1 VFDQSDHKQVV
12 FNQETQTVFFIS
24 LLKTVEKLLNFQS
37 SFATNMAGCSCY
49 NTAFY
54 SQLEEESQRVSDSG
68 GYNCSFVEE
77 PDSALICLICMR
89 VLRKSQ
95 LTDCCGNHYC
105 CSCLK
110 RWLKNSGGTCPLCR
124 EKFGTLRDKKVER
137 SVHGL
142 HVSLKLNV
150 LQIFCL
156 CMFSN
161 FVTGPFRL

>member
-1 VFDQSDHKQVV
+1 MLHFSTENSRKAFEFSVILCYKYGRLF
-12 FNQETQTVFFIS
+12 
-24 LLKTVEKLLNFQS
+24 LL
-37 SFATNMAGCSCY
+37 Y

-68 GYNCSFVEE
+68 GYNCSEFVEE
-77 PDSALICLICMR
+77 PDSVLICLICTR
-89 VLRKSQ
+89 VLRESQ

-105 CSCLK
+105 RSCLK
-110 RWLKNSGGTCPLCR
+110 RWLKNSGRTCPLCR
-124 EKFGTLRDKKVER
+124 EKKFGILRDKKVER

-156 CMFSN
+156 CMFCN
-161 FVTGPFRL
+161 FCHRTF